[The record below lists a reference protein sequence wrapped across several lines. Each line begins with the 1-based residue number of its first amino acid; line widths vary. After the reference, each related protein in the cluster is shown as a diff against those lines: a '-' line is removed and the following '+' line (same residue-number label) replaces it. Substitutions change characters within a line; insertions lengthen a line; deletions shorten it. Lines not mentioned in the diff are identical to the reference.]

1 MAISDDWNIDFINK
15 VISHIDGTLDYDTS
29 SGTVPSAGDVIRGNT
44 GGALIK
50 IISIADSA
58 PTGTIT
64 VSDTDG
70 RFSDSE
76 GLTQL
81 DYVDFDTV
89 VNNGFSVGDTV
100 TGATSTRT
108 GVIRKIE
115 YNLTTSTGG
124 RLWGAFTGG
133 AGGLFTNNE
142 DLNVS
147 ATARASANGT
157 GSGDLAWTA
166 AVKQTHGTAP

>member
-100 TGATSTRT
+100 TGATST
-108 GVIRKIE
+108 
-115 YNLTTSTGG
+115 
-124 RLWGAFTGG
+124 
-133 AGGLFTNNE
+133 
-142 DLNVS
+142 
-147 ATARASANGT
+147 
-157 GSGDLAWTA
+157 
-166 AVKQTHGTAP
+166 